1 MNTKMITHSQL
12 SIESKKTNQANNQN
26 RNRITEMEISREEEV
41 GRMGER
47 YRE

>member
-26 RNRITEMEISREEEV
+26 RNRITDMQIIWRVIIWERE
-41 GRMGER
+41 GGE
-47 YRE
+47 